1 MLSVR
6 SLVAILAVALFS
18 ADLAAAFAPIGS
30 NAGRAVT
37 SALNVMGPKQAA
49 AMEKLKN
56 PAKYEQTIQGLMAQK
71 GLTRGQAEKRYGEFL
86 ADPDGASSTG
96 TWSSNVCK
104 MAVNSQS
111 NCLLFIH
118 VNLFDLSGFALA
130 AAEMQRR
137 EKGECM

>member
-1 MLSVR
+1 MLLCYLTVAAHIRIKLYTIQAMLSVR

-18 ADLAAAFAPIGS
+18 ADLAAAFAPTGS

-56 PAKYEQTIQGLMAQK
+56 PAKYEQTIQGLMSQK

-86 ADPDGASSTG
+86 ADPDGASFQLYEFVPG
-96 TWSSNVCK
+96 RA
-104 MAVNSQS
+104 M
-111 NCLLFIH
+111 
-118 VNLFDLSGFALA
+118 FARWPLTHN
-130 AAEMQRR
+130 QIVFFS
-137 EKGECM
+137 CM